1 HLHLSNAPPPRT
13 SPPHWCALAA
23 ADSPTVLVGD
33 AFPREGSIMGYTY
46 DLGDYWRHEITY
58 QKTLAGGPGT
68 AHPVCTAGHGDSPIE
83 DSLPENEDG
92 TYPTAPFAIDDINE
106 CLIRVF
112 SPN

>member
-1 HLHLSNAPPPRT
+1 VAP
-13 SPPHWCALAA
+13 A
-23 ADSPTVLVGD
+23 ADNTALSPD
-33 AFPREGSIMGYTY
+33 AFPRKGSIMGYTY
-46 DLGDYWRHEITY
+46 DLGDCWRHFTF
-58 QKTLAGGPGT
+58 QKILAGGPGT
-68 AHPVCTAGHGDSPIE
+68 AYPVCTAGQVDSPIE